1 MSAKNNL
8 TGSRFRPVVAI
19 SIIIFALAGCTTGP
33 GTAIANPFGIL
44 GAGSSYVLV
53 LPVKANRPLLELMA
67 RSQKEAKDRESLLR
81 AIDRTEV
88 VYAGMYPPSSVSGA
102 ASPSLPSAL
111 SLRLL
116 ASGSYPKAA
125 SSLIFP
131 ESKGWKKMTKPGVG
145 SWYRAGGTDAALPRS
160 GLVCLST
167 GGAVPE
173 MLANVRNPGDVQ
185 TTGSFASYA
194 ATAAVDGRIGLFVSD
209 TKNLLGMIFGPD
221 ISFPVQYAEV
231 FASPDSG
238 PAVDGGYRIDA
249 AIKLADARSA
259 RALMTLVRL
268 GLTREVRHEDSF
280 VYIADYRVSSE
291 KLVKMASYLYL
302 GSISK

>member
-88 VYAGMYPPSSVSGA
+88 VYAGMYP
-102 ASPSLPSAL
+102 ASSAL

-125 SSLIFP
+125 ASLIFP

>member
-1 MSAKNNL
+1 LSAKNDM
-8 TGSRFRPVVAI
+8 TGSRFRPVVLV
-19 SIIIFALAGCTTGP
+19 SIVLFALAGCTTGP

-44 GAGSSYVLV
+44 GAGSSYLLV

-67 RSQKEAKDRESLLR
+67 QAQKETKDRESLLR
-81 AIDRTEV
+81 AIDRTDV
-88 VYAGMYPPSSVSGA
+88 VYAGMYPPPSASGA
-102 ASPSLPSAL
+102 ALPSAL

-116 ASGSYPKAA
+116 ASGSYPRAA
-125 SSLIFP
+125 ASLIFP
-131 ESKGWKKMTKPGVG
+131 ESKGWKKMTKPGAG

-167 GGAVPE
+167 GGAIPE
-173 MLANVRNPGDVQ
+173 MLANIRKPGGVQ
-185 TTGSFASYA
+185 TSAAFASYA

-209 TKNLLGMIFGPD
+209 ARNLLEMIFGPD
-221 ISFPVQYAEV
+221 ITFPVQYAEV
-231 FASPDSG
+231 FAYPDTG
-238 PAVDGGYRIDA
+238 PTVAGGYRIDA

-268 GLTREVRHEDSF
+268 GLTREVRLEDSC
-280 VYIADYRVSSE
+280 VYITDYRVSSE
-291 KLVKMASYLYL
+291 KLVKMASNLYL